1 MMFVSLIQ
9 GNVHNH
15 RDLKLMPHIVT
26 CQESPGNTWVTCLC
40 SQGPIRCS
48 TSPALA
54 LRTAS
59 CLYLLCVL
67 WTFEFMTHV
76 LFFPSWSFM
85 MALTGLEIF
94 LLLFNPAFPKF
105 VWNPWAQWLLAYP
118 AFCETRPGH
127 GRKQVELRIRDRTWM
142 LILTSHQ

>member
-1 MMFVSLIQ
+1 MCITIEI
-9 GNVHNH
+9 
-15 RDLKLMPHIVT
+15 LKLMPHICNLSRKALAT
-26 CQESPGNTWVTCLC
+26 LGWHAYAARAPLDAQHPS
-40 SQGPIRCS
+40 
-48 TSPALA
+48 ALA

-67 WTFEFMTHV
+67 WVICHV
-76 LFFPSWSFM
+76 LFSFPSWSFM
-85 MALTGLEIF
+85 MALYRFEIF

-118 AFCETRPGH
+118 VAFCETRPGH

-142 LILTSHQ
+142 LILTHTSNIWMTLW